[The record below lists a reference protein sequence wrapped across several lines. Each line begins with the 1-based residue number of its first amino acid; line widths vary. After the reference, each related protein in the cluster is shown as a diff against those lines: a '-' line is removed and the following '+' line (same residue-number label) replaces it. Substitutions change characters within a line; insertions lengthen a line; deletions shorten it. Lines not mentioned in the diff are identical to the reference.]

1 MKILEL
7 ADLIER
13 CNDCK
18 YNQDAATMIRKL
30 EGQLAFRIDAVTK
43 YQAWVQELEISKQS
57 WEIIAKGYGKT
68 IDEQQVEIEAL
79 KLCCPT
85 CGGVSGISEVLNH
98 QVKELKIH
106 EDIVYGL
113 AYKHR
118 IEKGD
123 VQGFAMELLRKAQEK

>member
-1 MKILEL
+1 MNGYEL
-7 ADLIER
+7 ADEIKTMLADAESYYGEAESYLIKCEAMLR
-13 CNDCK
+13 
-18 YNQDAATMIRKL
+18 Q
-30 EGQLAFRIDAVTK
+30 Q
-43 YQAWVQELEISKQS
+43 QA
-57 WEIIAKGYGKT
+57 
-68 IDEQQVEIEAL
+68 EIEAL
-79 KLCCPT
+79 KLCCPK
-85 CGGVSGISEVLNH
+85 CGGVTGISEVLNH